1 MPKEASDKLEQIKE
15 LLGSLTNVE
24 TAQLTKELEEEW
36 GVSAAP
42 VAGGVMMTAPAEE
55 AEVEEKT
62 SFDVVL
68 NSFGS
73 KKLNVIK
80 AVRAHTSLGLKEA
93 KTLVEGCPA
102 PVKENCSKE
111 EAEKIKKELEE
122 AGAEVELK

>member
-1 MPKEASDKLEQIKE
+1 MAKEASEKLAEIKE

-24 TAQLTKELEEEW
+24 TAQLTKDLEEEW

-42 VAGGVMMTAPAEE
+42 VASGVMMAAPAE
-55 AEVEEKT
+55 ADEVEEKT

-68 NSFGS
+68 KSFGA

-93 KTLVEGCPA
+93 KTLVEGAPA
-102 PVKENCSKE
+102 AVKEGCSKE